1 MRKRHCRRHGAEV
14 KFRPIAKRSARA
26 SEPQTALT
34 AILFRSAGQTLKDR
48 IVFAVN
54 GQHHC
59 SVFAHGLLKQLSA
72 ANDAFL
78 VGMQDALSG
87 LGCSKGGGHPC
98 RTHHGND
105 HCLCFVVGS
114 KLHCRF
120 RAAQNLDVT
129 FSGFLQK
136 VRESVSLGGICNSH
150 ALDAETNRDVGKLFN
165 VAVRGNGKEPKFVR
179 IKSQHF
185 QRTLAHGAGG
195 SQ

>member
-1 MRKRHCRRHGAEV
+1 MRFPALAA
-14 KFRPIAKRSARA
+14 AKV
-26 SEPQTALT
+26 
-34 AILFRSAGQTLKDR
+34 AGTP
-48 IVFAVN
+48 
-54 GQHHC
+54 
-59 SVFAHGLLKQLSA
+59 A
-72 ANDAFL
+72 A
-78 VGMQDALSG
+78 
-87 LGCSKGGGHPC
+87 P
-98 RTHHGND
+98 TTGND

-136 VRESVSLGGICNSH
+136 VRESVNLGGICNSH
-150 ALDAETNRDVGKLFN
+150 ALDAETNRDVGKLLN